1 MIINSFEHQ
10 NNNLMER
17 NKKLREE
24 YITLIQTRD
33 RILNDIKDQ
42 RQWNTEVYNNKVIVW
57 KELDTLESILSTTT
71 KVVEKQRIDFYK
83 LTDKQKNNILDLSNK
98 INSKLNELKEYD
110 KKEILDI
117 DSINK
122 DYKLTIQKQW
132 KKLNEVKNKIAEIKK
147 EKEEF
152 EKYKKEIEIK
162 LEKEI
167 EDNKITRI
175 NLNKEIKK
183 LNLKEKRLKK
193 LNLELNK

>member
-193 LNLELNK
+193 LSLELNK